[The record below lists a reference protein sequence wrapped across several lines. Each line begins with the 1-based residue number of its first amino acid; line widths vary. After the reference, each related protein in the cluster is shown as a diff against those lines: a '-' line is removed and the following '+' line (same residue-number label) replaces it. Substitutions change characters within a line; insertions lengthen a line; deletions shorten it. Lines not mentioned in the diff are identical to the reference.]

1 MVVPSFA
8 AIQAFSAPE
17 GRARIIAAVN
27 VLNAAFMVAGGMI
40 VAALQDQ
47 GAPVWSLFLGV
58 ARSRCWAPSGY

>member
-27 VLNAAFMVAGGMI
+27 CSTPPSWSQAA
-40 VAALQDQ
+40 
-47 GAPVWSLFLGV
+47 
-58 ARSRCWAPSGY
+58 